1 MKTLLLN
8 IIASAATPWFLS
20 WWFLTCISALLILS
34 VISVIIGQ
42 SRRKQNEL
50 TIALKEQ
57 EQRLYE
63 EKVALLIN
71 MSHELR
77 TPLTLIMAPLKR
89 MLAGIG
95 PEHPDYNT
103 LNRIYRQSRRMK
115 DLLNMALDL
124 RKMEVGK
131 SSMKMENSNFNE
143 WLTSVTQD
151 MVTEGKAE
159 GITII
164 REFDPA
170 LTSVDFDKAK
180 CETIM
185 VNILMNAMK
194 QPTIHLSCNRYNP
207 INTKLKRINITE
219 IITTQ
224 HFDVGFSH
232 DLQSRLRIIMSLF
245 QHHNVIKTSSQLN
258 HCLRFQ
264 IHPGSFWHIIQHQ
277 RCFDRGCNR

>member
-1 MKTLLLN
+1 MQNFQTFLDIIETTALFCIFVEQPKTQMKTLLLD

-34 VISVIIGQ
+34 VIIVQ

-115 DLLNMALDL
+115 DLLNMAL
-124 RKMEVGK
+124 EAIG
-131 SSMKMENSNFNE
+131 
-143 WLTSVTQD
+143 
-151 MVTEGKAE
+151 
-159 GITII
+159 
-164 REFDPA
+164 
-170 LTSVDFDKAK
+170 
-180 CETIM
+180 
-185 VNILMNAMK
+185 
-194 QPTIHLSCNRYNP
+194 
-207 INTKLKRINITE
+207 
-219 IITTQ
+219 
-224 HFDVGFSH
+224 
-232 DLQSRLRIIMSLF
+232 
-245 QHHNVIKTSSQLN
+245 
-258 HCLRFQ
+258 
-264 IHPGSFWHIIQHQ
+264 
-277 RCFDRGCNR
+277 